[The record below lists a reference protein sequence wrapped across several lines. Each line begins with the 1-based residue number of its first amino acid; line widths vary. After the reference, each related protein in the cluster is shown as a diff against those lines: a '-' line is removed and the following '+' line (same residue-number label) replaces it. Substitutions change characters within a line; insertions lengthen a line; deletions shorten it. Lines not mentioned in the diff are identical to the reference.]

1 MDLSPAPALAGALR
15 DRDFTVDGLASR
27 WGAVADAA
35 IRRAD
40 PVPALRALGDG
51 PLDVLAR
58 LLFLGREV
66 PAAVFAS
73 AMPEAARDAA
83 VALGIVRIDGDV
95 VVPEAVVRPVRIG
108 PDARDAWVVSDRDE
122 LAGVSPLRPD
132 HVLGV
137 GGAGRTLSSL
147 LPGAGAGRALDL
159 GCGCGIIAL
168 ELAVRGYEVVATD
181 ISERALAFTAL
192 NAALN
197 GLADAVEPRLGS
209 LYDPVAGERF
219 ALIASNPPFVI
230 TPRTDDVPRY
240 EYRDG
245 GRAGDALMA
254 QVVGGLGAHLAPG
267 GQARLLGNWEGPAE
281 RVLGWADDLGLWVVE
296 RERLDPAAYAQL
308 WIRDGGTVPGT
319 DGYRRLMGAW
329 LDDFAAR
336 EVASIG
342 MGWVLATTADP
353 TLRRTEQ
360 VGAQVGPELL
370 GEHVSAA
377 LDTHV
382 RLAVLDDAG
391 LAASRLVVAG
401 DVTEARHHLPG
412 QESPSVI
419 ELRQGGGLGR
429 TVDADPALVAL
440 VGACDG
446 DLAVGA
452 LVDAIAQLME
462 VDAAAL
468 RADVLPRV
476 RELLFTGMLRFA

>member
-1 MDLSPAPALAGALR
+1 MDLSLAPALADALR
-15 DRDFTVDGLASR
+15 DRGYTVDGLAAA
-27 WGAVADAA
+27 WGEVADAA
-35 IRRAD
+35 LRRAD
-40 PVPALRALGDG
+40 PVPALRALGDR

-58 LLFLGREV
+58 LLHLGRAVSAEAFAGALPE
-66 PAAVFAS
+66 PAR
-73 AMPEAARDAA
+73 EAA
-83 VALGIVRIDGDV
+83 VALGLVRIVGDAA
-95 VVPEAVVRPVRIG
+95 VPDAVVRPVRIG
-108 PDARDAWVVSDRDE
+108 PDRRDAWVASDRDE

-137 GGAGRTLSSL
+137 GGAGRTLASL
-147 LPGAGAGRALDL
+147 LPPTGEGRALDL

-168 ELAVRGYEVVATD
+168 ELAVRGFDVVATD
-181 ISERALAFTAL
+181 ISERALTFTAL

-197 GLADAVEPRLGS
+197 SVAGAIEPRLGS

-230 TPRTDDVPRY
+230 TPRTDDVPHY

-254 QVVGGLGAHLAPG
+254 QVVGGLSAHLEPQ
-267 GQARLLGNWEGPAE
+267 GQARLLGNWEGGAD
-281 RVLGWADDLGLWVVE
+281 RVLGWAKDLGLWVVE

-319 DGYRRLMGAW
+319 DDHRRLMGAW

-336 EVASIG
+336 RVESIG
-342 MGWVLATTADP
+342 MGWVLATAADP

-360 VGAQVGPELL
+360 VASTVGPELL
-370 GEHVSAA
+370 GEHVAA
-377 LDTHV
+377 AMDTHL
-382 RLAVLDDAG
+382 RLAVLDDG
-391 LAASRLVVAG
+391 ELAASVLVVAG

-429 TVDADPALVAL
+429 MVDADPALVAL

-446 DLAVGA
+446 DLAVGP

-468 RADVLPRV
+468 RADLLPRV